1 MYFWNP
7 ELWATSSCLER
18 LAGWLVGYLV
28 IEYSWVCGFIRQLH
42 LLLSFKIR
50 DDQIAT
56 RTWINSYDDRKKKS
70 CTRYWWN
77 KNRVSVFVDNSFM
90 QFLGR
95 CYYGSNRNLEMGAL
109 LYHHS
114 TRVVIEVQ
122 LIDTSSFKAKP
133 KLELHSI
140 SIHRIQNYYRIVENH
155 KLKRCQFL
163 CRRNLESK

>member
-1 MYFWNP
+1 M
-7 ELWATSSCLER
+7 
-18 LAGWLVGYLV
+18 
-28 IEYSWVCGFIRQLH
+28 
-42 LLLSFKIR
+42 
-50 DDQIAT
+50 
-56 RTWINSYDDRKKKS
+56 
-70 CTRYWWN
+70 
-77 KNRVSVFVDNSFM
+77 FVDNSFM

-155 KLKRCQFL
+155 KLKRCQFCVDEIL
-163 CRRNLESK
+163 RVNNSFNFFLFYEGIRLFVKQFILDNLRDLSTL